1 MSNKNKSVKV
11 GLAFLLSIFL
21 LYFGI
26 NFLKGTNIMNKGRVF
41 HAYYEDVAGLTEG
54 NAVTVKGY
62 KIGIITQIDF
72 DAERGN
78 YLRVDLNIE
87 NSIEVPLNSISKIIS
102 LDLMGTKGISL
113 VLGDTSVNAS
123 SGDELITSI
132 ESSLQDEVN
141 AQILPLKMKTE
152 ELIGSIDSVMTVI
165 TSVLNKDA
173 RESLSK
179 SLISLDQTF
188 STLSETMLA
197 VDKIVNDNKDN
208 VNLTMSNFASISNSL
223 NESNTEIKNILTNFS
238 SISDSLAK
246 ADILATLNK
255 IDNITNKINKG
266 EGSLGKLISDK
277 SIYENLEA
285 ATKELEELIKDMKLH
300 PERYVTFSIVS
311 SPKPYVKPKT
321 E

>member
-1 MSNKNKSVKV
+1 MSTKSKSIKV
-11 GLAFLLSIFL
+11 GIISLITIFL
-21 LYFGI
+21 IYFGM
-26 NFLKGTNIMNKGRVF
+26 NFLKGINVLNNGKIL

-54 NAVTVKGY
+54 NSITLNGY
-62 KIGIITQIDF
+62 KIGTITEIKF
-72 DAERGN
+72 DNKRDN
-78 YLRVDLNIE
+78 QLRVDLNIQNDIKIAK
-87 NSIEVPLNSISKIIS
+87 NSVAKIVS

-113 VLGDTSVNAS
+113 VLGDSTEFVST
-123 SGDELITSI
+123 GDELMSSI

-188 STLSETMLA
+188 STLSETMK
-197 VDKIVNDNKDN
+197 VIDNMVNENKEN
-208 VNLTMSNFASISNSL
+208 VNVTLNNFASISENL
-223 NESNTEIKNILTNFS
+223 NHSNKEIKNILYNFS
-238 SISDSLAK
+238 SISDSLVK
-246 ADILATLNK
+246 ADILTTVNK
-255 IDNITNKINKG
+255 IDKIINSINNE
-266 EGSLGKLISDK
+266 EGSLGKLVKNK

-285 ATKELEELIKDMKLH
+285 ATRELEELIKDMKLN
-300 PERYVTFSIVS
+300 PERYVNFSIIS
-311 SPKPYVKPKT
+311 SPKPYVKPNS